1 MLSER
6 SRCSEG
12 VGVPAMHHVE
22 HVPAMHSVPTDGQT
36 DRLTGR
42 LIDRQTDSDVTV
54 VVLQTPSCSVTQHT
68 DRQGDKQKD
77 RQTGR

>member
-1 MLSER
+1 M
-6 SRCSEG
+6 
-12 VGVPAMHHVE
+12 GVPAMHHVE

-54 VVLQTPSCSVTQHT
+54 VVLQTPSCSVNNTLTDKETNRKT
-68 DRQGDKQKD
+68 DRRAGKQAM
-77 RQTGR
+77 